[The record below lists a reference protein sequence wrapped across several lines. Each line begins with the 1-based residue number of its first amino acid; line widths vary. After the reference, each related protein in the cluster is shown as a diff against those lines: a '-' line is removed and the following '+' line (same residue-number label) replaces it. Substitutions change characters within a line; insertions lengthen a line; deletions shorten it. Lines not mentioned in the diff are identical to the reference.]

1 MATES
6 QAELL
11 TKETG
16 LKKKKYLTDYDQYL
30 ADLATQYGVSTDQ
43 LNANLESRGI
53 LRSGEAGTSRAR
65 LGSAEEAA
73 RTAAKSTYDYNVG
86 IEDINLLKG
95 LAALQAAGGGTG
107 GGGGGTGGGGTKGD
121 EMNILPEEKP
131 KDAPEERP
139 VRGPGSPGNPNAVR
153 PGAPVTVVPVTRRT
167 GSADQME
174 RTAPKPV
181 TRRTGS
187 ADQIERTAP
196 APAPRPVRD
205 AVPRATPPVTNMPR
219 PGTVTPAPA
228 PAPAPRTGSADQME
242 RTAPKPAVPDLSG
255 IDWAG
260 LGKMMGKPTPP
271 PAPAKPKMVTIKP
284 PSARNR

>member
-95 LAALQAAGGGTG
+95 LAALQAAGGGSGGG
-107 GGGGGTGGGGTKGD
+107 GGGGGTGGGGSSGGGTGGGSTD
-121 EMNILPEEKP
+121 GGFNILPV
-131 KDAPEERP
+131 ERP
-139 VRGPGSPGNPNAVR
+139 VREPGSPGNPNAVR
-153 PGAPVTVVPVTRRT
+153 PGLPSRPVRDALPRTAQPVTNMPRPGTVT
-167 GSADQME
+167 
-174 RTAPKPV
+174 
-181 TRRTGS
+181 
-187 ADQIERTAP
+187 P

>member
-11 TKETG
+11 TRETG

-30 ADLATQYGVSTDQ
+30 ADLATQYGVSGDQ
-43 LNANLESRGI
+43 LNANLEARGI

-95 LAALQAAGGGTG
+95 LAALQAAGGGSG

-121 EMNILPEEKP
+121 EINILPEEKS
-131 KDAPEERP
+131 KDAPVERP
-139 VRGPGSPGNPNAVR
+139 VRDALPREPRPFNPNMPR
-153 PGAPVTVVPVTRRT
+153 PGTVT
-167 GSADQME
+167 
-174 RTAPKPV
+174 
-181 TRRTGS
+181 
-187 ADQIERTAP
+187 P

-228 PAPAPRTGSADQME
+228 PAPRTGSADQME

-255 IDWAG
+255 IDWEG
-260 LGKMMGKPTPP
+260 LGKMMGKP
-271 PAPAKPKMVTIKP
+271 KPKMVTVKP
-284 PSARNR
+284 PGPRDR

>member
-11 TKETG
+11 TRETG

-95 LAALQAAGGGTG
+95 LAALQAAGGGSG

-131 KDAPEERP
+131 KDAPAERP
-139 VRGPGSPGNPNAVR
+139 VRDALPREPRPSVPNMPR
-153 PGAPVTVVPVTRRT
+153 PGTV
-167 GSADQME
+167 
-174 RTAPKPV
+174 APKPV

-187 ADQIERTAP
+187 ADQMERTAP